1 MKKLTALV
9 LALVLA
15 LALFCG
21 AAADVPDKPSEF
33 SYAYDFTGKVLSES
47 DISGIAME
55 MKVLIEQMREQVQ
68 NIE

>member
-1 MKKLTALV
+1 MKKLTALI

-33 SYAYDFTGKVLSES
+33 SYAYDFTGKVL
-47 DISGIAME
+47 
-55 MKVLIEQMREQVQ
+55 
-68 NIE
+68 